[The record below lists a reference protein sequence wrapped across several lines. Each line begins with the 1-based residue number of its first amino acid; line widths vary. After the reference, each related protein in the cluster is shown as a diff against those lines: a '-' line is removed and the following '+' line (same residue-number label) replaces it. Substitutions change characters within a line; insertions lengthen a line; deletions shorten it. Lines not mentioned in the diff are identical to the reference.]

1 MLEFLFGKVAGLKAS
16 CFRVNTA
23 KFLRTPFSKNICQRL
38 LLNNQSQSKL
48 SDLNKRFKL
57 RLVWYLW
64 FPFFIILRLLCLSR
78 QSLILV
84 QSWNLHGV
92 MVFELFLSKQQQI
105 SAKES
110 GLQSHLTL
118 IYSIIVVQW
127 F

>member
-16 CFRVNTA
+16 CFHVNTA